1 MKDFTKETNKTKHMA
16 IQLQPQPVTANAAL
30 TAEDVQNIVSAL
42 SSVVTLPSGESYSN
56 VLALNITIQPSGAGV
71 LNVRFS
77 K

>member
-1 MKDFTKETNKTKHMA
+1 MA

-30 TAEDVQNIVSAL
+30 TVEDVQNIVTAL
-42 SSVVTLPSGESYSN
+42 TSVVTLPEGEAFSN
-56 VLALNITIQPSGAGV
+56 VLALNITIQPTGTGV